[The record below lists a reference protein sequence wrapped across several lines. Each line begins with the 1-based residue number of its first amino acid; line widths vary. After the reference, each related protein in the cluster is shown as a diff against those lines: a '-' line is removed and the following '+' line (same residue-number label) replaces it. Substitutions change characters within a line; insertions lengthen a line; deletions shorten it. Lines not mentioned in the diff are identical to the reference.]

1 MTATNIEA
9 KIAKLES
16 LRGNIVVSDA
26 KANDLIIDAKEG
38 AVNAQNLTA
47 NRISASANKDLKMGG
62 VKADTVAATSRTGAF
77 EATGKLEA
85 NKMNITAETDIKL
98 SYDNSSKA
106 DHKFGSLS
114 LNTKRMQKEELYK
127 MLEGSGAFA
136 AMQVSD
142 KLDLAV
148 TDQAIVLGSI
158 NRSCDLSVTGKYF
171 MIYASFEI
179 SFLFILQ
186 ENQSKF
192 PVMYQRRM

>member
-1 MTATNIEA
+1 MFQASKSLTATNIDA

-16 LRGNIVVSDA
+16 LHGNIVVSDA

-38 AVNAQNLTA
+38 AVDAQNLTA
-47 NRISASANKDLKMGG
+47 NRVSAVANKDLKMGG
-62 VKADTVAATSRTGAF
+62 VKAETIAATSKSGAF

-85 NKMNITAETDIKL
+85 DKMNISADTSIKL

-114 LNTKRMQKEELYK
+114 LNTKRMQKEELYS

-136 AMQVSD
+136 TMQVSD

-148 TDQAIVLGSI
+148 TDQAIVLGAI
-158 NRSCDLSVTGKYF
+158 NRSCDLSVTGKHAALLNRRIF
-171 MIYASFEI
+171 VHVSF
-179 SFLFILQ
+179 
-186 ENQSKF
+186 
-192 PVMYQRRM
+192 